1 LTTDKLKVGDCLEP
15 LVLQVT
21 PEFNNQIL
29 ESIGCRNLAR
39 YREVVHPSILVGM
52 SNLTR
57 SPSYHLDEGVDA
69 MHTHDEIEF
78 LRWVYVGET
87 LTTNWVVEEIYHRR
101 NKNWNDIIYQV
112 MSIVVLNANN
122 QEVIRR
128 RMTYVYLRKDL

>member
-1 LTTDKLKVGDCLEP
+1 VGESLESLTFT
-15 LVLQVT
+15 VT
-21 PEFNNQIL
+21 PRFNEQIL
-29 ESIGCRNLAR
+29 ESIGCQNLTR
-39 YREVVHPSILVGM
+39 YRDIVHPSILVGM

-128 RMTYVYLRKDL
+128 RMTDVYLRKDL